1 MSGPVHYTVSLA
13 LVDFLPVALSGIGTA
28 LLARAAQRGVAG
40 VLWWG
45 LLGATLVT
53 TGGACK
59 AVWKIV
65 IAATEIDIYWLDDL
79 LFVFLMPGFALLAW
93 SLVSAVRGRQVRRT
107 PFLGGALVLG
117 SFALASHKV
126 WPLLLG
132 TAAFSITMTVAA
144 ALLAKRANDNVAV
157 GLFAFQLTVVPL
169 LAVLGSPSIAQ
180 SSATQWLEE
189 SANTLAQAALAYGAL
204 RLFSRTAIS
213 PRAVQLQEV

>member
-1 MSGPVHYTVSLA
+1 MSGEVHYTVSLA

-28 LLARAAQRGVAG
+28 LLARSAQRRVAG
-40 VLWWG
+40 VLSWG
-45 LLGATLVT
+45 LLGAALVT

-79 LFVFLMPGFALLAW
+79 LFVFLLPGFALLAW
-93 SLVSAVRGRQVRRT
+93 ALVSAVRGHQVRRT
-107 PFLGGALVLG
+107 PFLGSVIFLAAL
-117 SFALASHKV
+117 ALASHKV

-132 TAAFSITMTVAA
+132 TAVFSITMTVAA
-144 ALLAKRANDNVAV
+144 AIVAKRANDNVAV

-180 SSATQWLEE
+180 SSGTQWVEE
-189 SANTLAQAALAYGAL
+189 SVNTLAQAALAYGAL
-204 RLFSRTAIS
+204 RLFRRTAIS
-213 PRAVQLQEV
+213 SQAMQLQEV